1 MLFGTQCFTN
11 NISIVLLSLLFQM
24 HMAHFK
30 EDYHNVSEAKK
41 HSDGLAV
48 LAFFFEV
55 RNAFR
60 RYI

>member
-1 MLFGTQCFTN
+1 
-11 NISIVLLSLLFQM
+11 M

-30 EDYHNVSEAKK
+30 EDYHNETEAKK

-60 RYI
+60 GYIYQLKRFCPTIFQVK